1 MTCTKRRGNTLQGQ
15 DDGCHC
21 SSSHGQNRPNPQESA
36 GSRERT
42 SSSVSSIP
50 TMITVPLTPPYEVG
64 SVWSLVS
71 EPSKE
76 ERKDEREGEPALP
89 VVTGISPWRDLTW
102 SIITITVLRVVLSV
116 LLLLPLL
123 IVVVL
128 VQAVLLVV
136 VVLEVVLCR
145 VDGRFHHCLGHS
157 DKIFHFLLSE

>member
-1 MTCTKRRGNTLQGQ
+1 MTSTKRRVNTLQGQ
-15 DDGCHC
+15 DDGCYC
-21 SSSHGQNRPNPQESA
+21 SSSHGQNSSNPQESA
-36 GSRERT
+36 GTRERT

-50 TMITVPLTPPYEVG
+50 AMITVPVTPPYEVG

-71 EPSKE
+71 EPSTG
-76 ERKDEREGEPALP
+76 ERSDEREMPALP
-89 VVTGISPWRDLTW
+89 VVTGISPWRDMTW

-123 IVVVL
+123 LVVVL

-136 VVLEVVLCR
+136 VVLEVVLCW